1 MTAAKRFRT
10 IGMVILISGLVAAIV
25 IFGCARP
32 SDDSEL
38 LSGERYTKRDLL
50 ELEKMGGQ
58 SYVLFTGF
66 NDWFVSLWH
75 GRRLAY
81 TIGVLSIAGF
91 VSCRWFA
98 DLIEDEPASDDRV
111 QPANDRNA

>member
-10 IGMVILISGLVAAIV
+10 IGMVILISGLLAAIV

-32 SDDSEL
+32 SDDSGL

-66 NDWFVSLWH
+66 NDWFASLWH

-81 TIGVLSIAGF
+81 MVGVLSVAGF
-91 VSCRWFA
+91 LSCRHFA
-98 DLIEDEPASDDRV
+98 NSLERSQTSDGPNSP
-111 QPANDRNA
+111 Q